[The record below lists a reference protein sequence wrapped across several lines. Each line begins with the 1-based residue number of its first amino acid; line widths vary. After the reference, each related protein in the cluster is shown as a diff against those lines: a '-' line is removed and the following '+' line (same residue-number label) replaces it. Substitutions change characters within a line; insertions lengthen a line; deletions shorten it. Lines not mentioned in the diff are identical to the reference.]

1 MSALER
7 ISASLAGRY
16 RVERELGHGGMA
28 TVYLARDLRHDRAV
42 AIKVLPAELASQ
54 VRSDRFLRE
63 IRVIAQ
69 LTHPQIL
76 PLLDSGRLDDVD
88 GAPGLPYY
96 VMPFVPGE
104 TLRAKMDREERLG
117 AEEAVRLVREVA
129 DALDFA
135 NRRGIIHRDIKPENI
150 LLLEGHAIVSDFG
163 IARALDATAD
173 RVTATGVA
181 IGTPAYMSP
190 EQAMGDAELDGR
202 SDQYALAC
210 LLYEMLAGAPP
221 FKGTTPQ
228 ALIRQ
233 HMMDAPTSVRLVRP
247 DIPASIDAALRRA
260 MAKAPDERFP
270 TSTDFTRALHD
281 GAAPRTNAS
290 SRYSLI
296 AGGIVLCVAAVVLG
310 YRTFD
315 ARQMA
320 VAGTSAYSTRI
331 AVLPLRSVSADPAD
345 QYFADGMTDEL
356 ISSLAGISEL
366 KVMARS
372 SLAALSASGRPSS
385 AEIARALNVGSILDG
400 SVRKDGQ
407 HLRITLTLSDPRTGD
422 ARWTQT
428 YDKTLTDVF
437 AIQRD
442 VALAVSNELRVALL
456 ARERA
461 QVSKVPTKNSA
472 AYEAYLRA
480 SVLLNRENLRPT
492 FQRGLDSAIIL
503 SRSATQLDSTF
514 APAWA
519 TLAQAYSGLIFNF
532 GAPEA
537 YRDSA
542 NKAINRALALDTA
555 LAEAYRAR
563 SNLAYTRE
571 SGWKIEAALRDI
583 LHAVALK
590 PGSSEA
596 HASFSALLFH
606 VGMMEDSQRE
616 MDATLALDPSNEFVR
631 YRLPRVLWQEQ
642 RFPEA
647 LAAYERAR
655 KLGWPSSITEEAL
668 VLGYVGRA
676 DDGLRLLSENVRA
689 RGYQPEDAEAAA
701 GVLLARLGRRAE
713 AVARV
718 HAAERMGSGRSHF
731 HHAAFAIATAYALMG
746 EKAEAIHWLERTA
759 DDGMPEYELFSNDP
773 TLASLKHIPEYEAF
787 MRRQRQRHEEFARIV
802 ATTHG

>member
-1 MSALER
+1 M
-7 ISASLAGRY
+7 
-16 RVERELGHGGMA
+16 ERELGHGGMA

-42 AIKVLPAELASQ
+42 AIKVLLAELASQ
-54 VRSDRFLRE
+54 VSSDRFLRE

-76 PLLDSGRLDDVD
+76 PLLDSGRLDDAG

-104 TLRAKMDREERLG
+104 TLRAKMDREGRLG

-181 IGTPAYMSP
+181 LGTPAYMSP
-190 EQAMGDAELDGR
+190 EQAMGDAEVDGR

-221 FKGTTPQ
+221 FKGMTAQ

-233 HMMDAPTSVRLVRP
+233 HMMDAPTPVRSVRP
-247 DIPASIDAALRRA
+247 DIPASIDAALGRA
-260 MAKAPDERFP
+260 MAKAPDERFA

-281 GAAPRTNAS
+281 GAAPRPS
-290 SRYSLI
+290 VRPRRGLI
-296 AGGIVLCVAAVVLG
+296 AAGIVVSVAAVVLG
-310 YRTFD
+310 YRAFAGRGPT
-315 ARQMA
+315 A
-320 VAGTSAYSTRI
+320 AGTSAYSTRI
-331 AVLPLRSVSADPAD
+331 AVLPLRSVSANPAD

-372 SLAALSASGRPSS
+372 SLAALSASGQPSS

-442 VALAVSNELRVALL
+442 VALAVSNELSVALL
-456 ARERA
+456 TRERA
-461 QVSKVPTKNSA
+461 QVNKVPTKNAA

-480 SVLLNRENLRPT
+480 TVLINRENMRPT
-492 FQRGLDSAIIL
+492 YQRALDSAIIL
-503 SRSATQLDSTF
+503 ARAATQLDSGF

-519 TLAQAYSGLIFNF
+519 TLAQAYSGRIFNF
-532 GAPEA
+532 GAPGD

-542 NKAINRALALDTA
+542 NAAVNRALVLDTA

-563 SNLAYTRE
+563 SNLEYTRA
-571 SGWKIEAALRDI
+571 SGWNLEPALRDI

-590 PGSSEA
+590 PGSAEV
-596 HASFSALLFH
+596 HASLSSLLFH
-606 VGMMEDSQRE
+606 LGMMEESQRE
-616 MDATLALDPSNEFVR
+616 IDATLVLDPSNEFVR
-631 YRLPRVLWQEQ
+631 YRLPRVLWQRQ

-668 VLGYVGRA
+668 VLGYLGRA
-676 DDGLRLLSENVRA
+676 EDGLHLLSENVRG
-689 RGYQPEDAEAAA
+689 RGYQPEDEEAAG
-701 GVLLARLGRRAE
+701 GVLLARLGRHREAAVRLATAE
-713 AVARV
+713 KL
-718 HAAERMGSGRSHF
+718 GSGRSHF
-731 HHAAFAIATAYALMG
+731 HHAAFAIATAHAIMG
-746 EKAEAIHWLERTA
+746 EKADAIHWLERTA
-759 DDGMPEYELFSNDP
+759 DDGMPAYELFVNDP
-773 TLASLKHIPEYEAF
+773 TLASLKGMPEYEAF
-787 MRRQRQRHEEFARIV
+787 MQRQRQRHEELARIV
-802 ATTHG
+802 ASVRR